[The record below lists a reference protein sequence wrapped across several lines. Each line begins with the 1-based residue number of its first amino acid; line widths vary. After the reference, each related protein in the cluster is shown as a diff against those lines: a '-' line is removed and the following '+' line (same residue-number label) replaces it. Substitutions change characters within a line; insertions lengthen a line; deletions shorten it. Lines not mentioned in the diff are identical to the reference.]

1 MSIRPD
7 KGYRCDLCR
16 AIGGVQACRYEG
28 DPAVDNSVGCAN
40 CKTNKVECS
49 FLHEVGWRHQPKGKE
64 VYIAPAEVLFR
75 PLRRKRKAAALD
87 GGGDGNGNGSG
98 KEEERWFAFDGED
111 KAFLK
116 PTQEEPSDT
125 QLALMRLRS
134 GAPPSSSSPKQT
146 TTTARRPSKSPTAS
160 ASSSTSKR
168 PKPSS
173 STTNRVQATKMLPPP
188 PPKQNRS
195 KQSMLPMPTPT
206 PTPSPTRRRGDSDS
220 SASNPSAPAPAPSPS
235 PAPARARARAR
246 LSARK
251 TAASPVLAPESGS
264 KLLPPPQPSGSAP
277 TTTPAPGRARQSSP
291 TPAPPEFWFA
301 YTDWLRRRSD
311 MRDQSTQTDPD
322 QPALDSH
329 VVQLT
334 SSFTV
339 STAQLLAMT
348 AAQGWDPPHPTRPG
362 SAQIVSYG
370 MGSAAAVASS
380 RCAASRSAEV
390 SVPVGGAGV
399 VGPGLGVGVPGG
411 SMLPENFGVRA
422 TARGLDDTLYLGPP
436 EG

>member
-195 KQSMLPMPTPT
+195 CSRSSSTFGPENSRLARSRSGIWLKATTATTAIRISTDNNSGT
-206 PTPSPTRRRGDSDS
+206 RPSPTIV
-220 SASNPSAPAPAPSPS
+220 SNPCPTRVLVCVHGLAAQALGHARSIDPDRPRPTSARQPRSATDQLIYSINGATAGNDRGAGVGPPSPD
-235 PAPARARARAR
+235 A
-246 LSARK
+246 
-251 TAASPVLAPESGS
+251 
-264 KLLPPPQPSGSAP
+264 
-277 TTTPAPGRARQSSP
+277 ARQR
-291 TPAPPEFWFA
+291 ADRVLRDGERGGCRFFA
-301 YTDWLRRRSD
+301 VCGESECRGFGAGGR
-311 MRDQSTQTDPD
+311 
-322 QPALDSH
+322 
-329 VVQLT
+329 
-334 SSFTV
+334 
-339 STAQLLAMT
+339 
-348 AAQGWDPPHPTRPG
+348 GW
-362 SAQIVSYG
+362 S
-370 MGSAAAVASS
+370 
-380 RCAASRSAEV
+380 
-390 SVPVGGAGV
+390 GGAGA
-399 VGPGLGVGVPGG
+399 GG
-411 SMLPENFGVRA
+411 GG
-422 TARGLDDTLYLGPP
+422 ARGVDVA
-436 EG
+436 

>member
-1 MSIRPD
+1 MSIQPD

-173 STTNRVQATKMLPPP
+173 STTNRLVLALELDFRPGKQPPRPFSLRNLAQSYYRHHSHQDQHRQQLRHQAEPDNRLQPLPHPSSGLRTRTGCAGARTCAI
-188 PPKQNRS
+188 NR
-195 KQSMLPMPTPT
+195 PRPTPT
-206 PTPSPTRRRGDSDS
+206 NQR
-220 SASNPSAPAPAPSPS
+220 
-235 PAPARARARAR
+235 
-246 LSARK
+246 
-251 TAASPVLAPESGS
+251 
-264 KLLPPPQPSGSAP
+264 
-277 TTTPAPGRARQSSP
+277 
-291 TPAPPEFWFA
+291 
-301 YTDWLRRRSD
+301 
-311 MRDQSTQTDPD
+311 
-322 QPALDSH
+322 
-329 VVQLT
+329 
-334 SSFTV
+334 
-339 STAQLLAMT
+339 STAT
-348 AAQGWDPPHPTRPG
+348 
-362 SAQIVSYG
+362 
-370 MGSAAAVASS
+370 
-380 RCAASRSAEV
+380 
-390 SVPVGGAGV
+390 
-399 VGPGLGVGVPGG
+399 
-411 SMLPENFGVRA
+411 
-422 TARGLDDTLYLGPP
+422 
-436 EG
+436 